1 MNAEHAPFRHY
12 LDLADA
18 RLGSQVVAVSDEW
31 FAPASR
37 MLQAGEPVWK
47 EGVFDDSG
55 KWMDGWETRRK
66 RFEGHDQ
73 AVIRLG
79 VPGVLKGV
87 DIDTRFF
94 TGNHPPAAS
103 LDGCFCTEGDP
114 DDSTSWSEVLPAV
127 GLQGD
132 SHHYHPIDDER
143 PWTHLRLNI
152 YPDGG
157 IARLRLYGV
166 PYRDWSSLPPG
177 TALDLAAAVNGGR
190 ALACSDQHFG
200 RMGNLL
206 NPGRAI
212 NMGDGW
218 ETGRRRT
225 PYRDWSSLPPGT
237 ALDLAAAVN
246 GGRAL
251 ACSDQHF
258 GRMGNLLNPGR
269 AINMGDGWETGR
281 RRTPGHDW
289 VIVALGHPGSIEA
302 AVVDTLHFK
311 GNYPESCS
319 IQAAFV
325 EGGNEARIE
334 AQSLF
339 WRELLPAQKLEMH
352 QEHRF
357 ERHLNAL
364 GPITHVRLNIF
375 PDGGVSRLRLFGRP
389 QLP

>member
-1 MNAEHAPFRHY
+1 MNAKHAPFRHY

-132 SHHYHPIDDER
+132 SHHYHPIDDEH

-166 PYRDWSSLPPG
+166 
-177 TALDLAAAVNGGR
+177 
-190 ALACSDQHFG
+190 
-200 RMGNLL
+200 
-206 NPGRAI
+206 
-212 NMGDGW
+212 
-218 ETGRRRT
+218 